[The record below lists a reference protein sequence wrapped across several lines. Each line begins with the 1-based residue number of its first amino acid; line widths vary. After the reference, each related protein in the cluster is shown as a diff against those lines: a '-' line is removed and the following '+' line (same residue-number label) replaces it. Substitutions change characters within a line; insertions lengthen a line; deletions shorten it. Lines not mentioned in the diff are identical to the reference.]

1 MFVMQFL
8 APGTWISFQKLR
20 PPFADYSLCVCDA
33 SSKTETTR
41 KFWAV
46 IVERCQREKNILRL
60 ELFELQQ
67 GLSPESFRGRK
78 VGQRLV
84 KKILHLSF
92 AVQFADVGLA
102 PLIACSIEIRHVGH
116 KNCLARQK
124 HAYVCA
130 RRFLGKIPDVPA
142 CDRGRRADDDEQN

>member
-67 GLSPESFRGRK
+67 GLSPESFRGFRK
-78 VGQRLV
+78 ASQRLT
-84 KKILHLSF
+84 KKILHLRL
-92 AVQFADVGLA
+92 AVERIDVGLA
-102 PLIACSIEIRHVGH
+102 PLIACSIEVRHMRQE
-116 KNCLARQK
+116 NCLARQK
-124 HAYVCA
+124 HAHV
-130 RRFLGKIPDVPA
+130 RTRSSLRKMQDVPSR
-142 CDRGRRADDDEQN
+142 DRGR